1 MTLDGSEHGGFMDA
15 GSDTGS
21 ANVIDLLQV
30 HFNRTEATVM
40 LAQLHR
46 VQRVMQYML
55 NPDHDL
61 LRFDQIEQMGAEE
74 DAFTFSIKAVMR
86 RLCQQKKL
94 PVERCGGWPVAGA
107 AG

>member
-1 MTLDGSEHGGFMDA
+1 M
-15 GSDTGS
+15 
-21 ANVIDLLQV
+21 IDLLQAR
-30 HFNRTEATVM
+30 FNRTEATAM

-61 LRFDQIEQMGAEE
+61 LRFDQMGQMGADE
-74 DAFTFSIKAVMR
+74 DAFTFSLKAVMR
-86 RLCQQKKL
+86 RLCQQRKL
-94 PVERCGGWPVAGA
+94 PAKRCGGWPGAGT